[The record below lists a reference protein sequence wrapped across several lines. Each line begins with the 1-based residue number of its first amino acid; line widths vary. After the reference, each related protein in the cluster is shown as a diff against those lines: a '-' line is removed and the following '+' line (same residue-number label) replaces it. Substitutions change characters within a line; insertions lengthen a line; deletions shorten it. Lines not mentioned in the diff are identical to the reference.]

1 MTINH
6 GGVHI
11 LVCRTHL
18 RVSYSCMKRASGS
31 GSHRLVDIFEHDLD
45 IHTIVLDTDMRVP
58 GIRKSRG
65 DNFWLAFSSSPQ
77 FELKITITL
86 IS

>member
-1 MTINH
+1 MTRIH
-6 GGVHI
+6 GGVHS

-18 RVSYSCMKRASGS
+18 RVSHSCMRRASGIY
-31 GSHRLVDIFEHDLD
+31 RLVFGILDEVD
-45 IHTIVLDTDMRVP
+45 IHTMVLDTHMRVP
-58 GIRKSRG
+58 DIRKSCDG
-65 DNFWLAFSSSPQ
+65 FWLAFSSSPQ